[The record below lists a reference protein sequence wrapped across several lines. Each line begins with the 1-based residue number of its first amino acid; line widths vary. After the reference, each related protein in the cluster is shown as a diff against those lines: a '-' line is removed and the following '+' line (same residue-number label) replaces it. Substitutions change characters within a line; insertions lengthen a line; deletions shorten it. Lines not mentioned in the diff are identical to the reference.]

1 MTFMVAFNWKVQSL
15 SDPKTLH
22 AMIPKFFHQ
31 KGFHGT
37 SMMTSYG
44 DSDDGINGDDDDD
57 GVNPGGMCCTG
68 HATGREGHAIC
79 PILSAGHQNLPR
91 TFTTL
96 HYITSECITF
106 ATFYL
111 LVTRTFLVH
120 SLHCITLECITFA
133 TDGHQQCTG
142 STECH

>member
-1 MTFMVAFNWKVQSL
+1 MAFMVAFNWKVQSL

-31 KGFHGT
+31 EGFHGT

-44 DSDDGINGDDDDD
+44 YRDDGINGDDDD

-79 PILSAGHQNLPR
+79 PILSAGHYLCS
-91 TFTTL
+91 TILSAVTT
-96 HYITSECITF
+96 TAVQF
-106 ATFYL
+106 NL
-111 LVTRTFLVH
+111 LVT
-120 SLHCITLECITFA
+120 
-133 TDGHQQCTG
+133 
-142 STECH
+142 STA

>member
-31 KGFHGT
+31 EGFHGT

-44 DSDDGINGDDDDD
+44 DSDDGINGGDDDD

-106 ATFYL
+106 AT
-111 LVTRTFLVH
+111 V
-120 SLHCITLECITFA
+120 
-133 TDGHQQCTG
+133 GHQQCTAPIQ
-142 STECH
+142 SAINCNPVQLVMYI